1 MTVTSLTHFDV
12 VGKFELKKITPNY
25 NALANYFQFVFSW
38 QCVTMLF
45 TKKQHAMTSLERAH
59 NIK

>member
-25 NALANYFQFVFSW
+25 NALANYFQFVFS
-38 QCVTMLF
+38 
-45 TKKQHAMTSLERAH
+45 
-59 NIK
+59 